1 MFKNRKYE
9 LMLVLTAAMWG
20 LQFPLTKFVSAD
32 FDTVPI
38 LAIKYSVA
46 VVALTLINI
55 KKLKNIKVKMLVPCG
70 LLGLLLV
77 LHSFL
82 QVQGLKFTSASN
94 SGFITSTNVIFV
106 PFFMYLLFREKPTKN
121 VIVGLLLMVF
131 GFLFISEIVSIGPLK
146 IGGQKLNVG
155 DFLTLLSAIFTGLY
169 MVFNNRIAIKHDED
183 LANYIQ
189 FVFAAIG
196 SIILL
201 PMVSENRAN
210 FSSGVSILV
219 LLYCGIFA
227 TALAFLFLMKSQKPL
242 GAVKTAVISSLEPVF
257 ATVFALFI
265 PDPQGNFGVLTV
277 ESVIGGLLI
286 LAGVIVTT
294 ALNTK
299 EE

>member
-46 VVALTLINI
+46 VVALTIINI
-55 KKLKNIKVKMLVPCG
+55 KKLKNITAKMLVPCG

-82 QVQGLKFTSASN
+82 LVQGLKFTSASN

-131 GFLFISEIVSIGPLK
+131 GFLFISEIVSISPLK

-201 PMVSENRAN
+201 PMVSENHAN

-277 ESVIGGLLI
+277 ESLIGGLLI

>member
-82 QVQGLKFTSASN
+82 LVQGLKFTSASN
-94 SGFITSTNVIFV
+94 SGFITSTNVVFV
-106 PFFMYLLFREKPTKN
+106 PFFMYLLFREKPAKN

-131 GFLFISEIVSIGPLK
+131 GFLFISEIVSVSPFK

-169 MVFNNRIAIKHDED
+169 MVFNNRIAIKHDAD

-201 PMVSENRAN
+201 PMVSENHAN

-286 LAGVIVTT
+286 LTGVIVTT

-299 EE
+299 KE